1 MPEQQHPQE
10 QSDRQILEQL
20 TDELPTAENLA
31 EVARLLIRYQNF
43 PGAQGVQ
50 KKLATIMQQ
59 WNLNKEA
66 LFAQTRKLYSDGQ
79 LGNQRLRGDETQ
91 DWS

>member
-1 MPEQQHPQE
+1 MSEQQHPQE
-10 QSDRQILEQL
+10 QSDRQILEQI
-20 TDELPTAENLA
+20 TEGIPTPENLA

-50 KKLATIMQQ
+50 EKLATIMQQ
-59 WNLNKEA
+59 WDLNKEA

>member
-1 MPEQQHPQE
+1 MNTKINAQTKVLKD
-10 QSDRQILEQL
+10 QSQVILVNNAK
-20 TDELPTAENLA
+20 ELS
-31 EVARLLIRYQNF
+31 
-43 PGAQGVQ
+43 
-50 KKLATIMQQ
+50 Q